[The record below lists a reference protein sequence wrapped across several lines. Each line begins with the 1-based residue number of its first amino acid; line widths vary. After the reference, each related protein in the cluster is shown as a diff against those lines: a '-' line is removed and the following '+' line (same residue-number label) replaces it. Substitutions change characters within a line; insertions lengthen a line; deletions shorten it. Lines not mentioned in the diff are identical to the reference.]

1 MSGDEL
7 RPGEGRPDDHLHR
20 TGLRRS
26 SRVPWIVL
34 GVALVAAAA
43 VALWLRLR
51 TPVQAP
57 VAESAAAVPAP
68 EAAPSPEAMPA
79 PGPEQVRSLLEAIS
93 SHPLFRA
100 ALEGDPVRR
109 WVVVTDNL
117 ALDESPRRQLPFLA
131 PRGAFSVARR
141 GGRTFIAP
149 ASYARYDE
157 FAAAVASLDA
167 QAVARAYRA
176 LHGVLEPAYRAL
188 GYPQGSLD
196 EVTAR
201 ALQRVEN
208 APVQPGEVEVVE
220 GEGTLYLFRDVR
232 LENLGAVEKHLLRM
246 GPRNTRLVQ
255 AKAGEVRQ
263 ALGLQAGPPRSP

>member
-7 RPGEGRPDDHLHR
+7 RPEGGPDDHLPHR

-26 SRVPWIVL
+26 SRVPWIAL
-34 GVALVAAAA
+34 GVVLVSAAA

-57 VAESAAAVPAP
+57 VAESAAVAPAP
-68 EAAPSPEAMPA
+68 EAAPSPEATPA

-100 ALEGDPVRR
+100 GLEGDPVRR

-117 ALDESPRRQLPFLA
+117 ALGESPRRQLSFLA

-149 ASYARYDE
+149 ASYGRYDD
-157 FAAAVASLDA
+157 FAAAVGSLDA

-176 LHGVLEPAYRAL
+176 LRGLLEPAYRAL

-201 ALQRVEN
+201 ALRRIEN
-208 APVQPGEVEVVE
+208 APVEPGEVEVVE
-220 GEGTLYLFRDVR
+220 GEGALYLFRDVR

-246 GPRNTRLVQ
+246 GPRNTRLIQ

-263 ALGLQAGPPRSP
+263 ALGFQATSPRSP

>member
-1 MSGDEL
+1 MSGDEF
-7 RPGEGRPDDHLHR
+7 RPGEGRPDDDLLHR
-20 TGLRRS
+20 TVLRRA

-34 GVALVAAAA
+34 GVALVAAAS

-51 TPVQAP
+51 AAPAEAP
-57 VAESAAAVPAP
+57 VAVPAAAPVP
-68 EAAPSPEAMPA
+68 EAASSPEAAA

-100 ALEGDPVRR
+100 GLAEDPVRR

-117 ALDESPRRQLPFLA
+117 ALGESPRRQLPFLA
-131 PRGAFSVARR
+131 PRGAFSVVTR
-141 GGRTFIAP
+141 GGRAFIAP
-149 ASYARYDE
+149 ASYRRYDD

-167 QAVARAYRA
+167 QALAHAYRA
-176 LHGVLEPAYRAL
+176 LHALLEPAYRAL

-201 ALQRVEN
+201 ALQRIEN
-208 APVQPGEVEVVE
+208 APVQAGEVEVVE
-220 GEGTLYLFRDVR
+220 GEGALYLFRDVR

-246 GPRNTRLVQ
+246 GPRNARLIQ

-263 ALGLQAGPPRSP
+263 ALGFKVGHPPSP